1 MTKVTLKCAAVK
13 GVISIY
19 GSPTNPRLF
28 LCEGNS
34 YVPIEVAADTLGE
47 AVDRFMQQIHQLK
60 RTPEAEARAKARGK
74 KIQER
79 ILANKVEE
87 AKQSQSTKA
96 TNKTDPTTKQGSV
109 K

>member
-1 MTKVTLKCAAVK
+1 
-13 GVISIY
+13 
-19 GSPTNPRLF
+19 
-28 LCEGNS
+28 
-34 YVPIEVAADTLGE
+34 
-47 AVDRFMQQIHQLK
+47 MQQIHQLK